1 MKKFVAVL
9 SAAAMLATLAACGS
23 TAATTST
30 ATSSADTA
38 ASTSSEAAAADDTA
52 KSYKIAVVQQLD
64 HASLDEIRTA
74 VEAEL
79 DAKAAEKGITIE
91 YKDFN
96 GQNDAT
102 TLNQIGTQVVS
113 DGYDAVVPIAT
124 LAAQCMANACAEDQI
139 PVVYAAISDPA
150 AADLTGLDYVTG
162 TSDALNTQF
171 ILDMMLAINPDV
183 KTVGLLYSNSEANS
197 TTPIAEAKAYLDEKG
212 IAYVEGTGNT
222 NDEIMSAAANMV
234 GKADA
239 VFTPTDNVVMAAAAA
254 VSETLTEAG
263 IPFYT
268 GADSFVTAGAFA
280 TCGVNYT
287 ELGTYTADMVLD
299 ILESGNVPEY
309 HVMDGGII
317 TVNTETAAA
326 LGIVFTPTDN
336 VVMAA
341 AAAVSETLTEAGIP
355 FYTGADSFVT
365 AGAFATCGVNYTE
378 LGTYTADMVLD
389 ILESGNVPE
398 YHVMDGGIIT
408 VNTETAAALGIDYAA
423 FSDMASQVVEVTT
436 QQ

>member
-1 MKKFVAVL
+1 
-9 SAAAMLATLAACGS
+9 
-23 TAATTST
+23 
-30 ATSSADTA
+30 
-38 ASTSSEAAAADDTA
+38 
-52 KSYKIAVVQQLD
+52 
-64 HASLDEIRTA
+64 
-74 VEAEL
+74 
-79 DAKAAEKGITIE
+79 
-91 YKDFN
+91 
-96 GQNDAT
+96 
-102 TLNQIGTQVVS
+102 
-113 DGYDAVVPIAT
+113 
-124 LAAQCMANACAEDQI
+124 
-139 PVVYAAISDPA
+139 
-150 AADLTGLDYVTG
+150 
-162 TSDALNTQF
+162 
-171 ILDMMLAINPDV
+171 MMLAINPDV

-280 TCGVNYT
+280 TCGVNYS
-287 ELGTYTADMVLD
+287 ELGTYTADM
-299 ILESGNVPEY
+299 G
-309 HVMDGGII
+309 
-317 TVNTETAAA
+317 
-326 LGIVFTPTDN
+326 
-336 VVMAA
+336 
-341 AAAVSETLTEAGIP
+341 AGI
-355 FYTGADSFVT
+355 SW
-365 AGAFATCGVNYTE
+365 
-378 LGTYTADMVLD
+378 
-389 ILESGNVPE
+389 ESGNVPE

>member
-9 SAAAMLATLAACGS
+9 SAAAMMTSLAACGS
-23 TAATTST
+23 TADTTST
-30 ATSSADTA
+30 AASSSAAVSTESTA
-38 ASTSSEAAAADDTA
+38 AEATTDA

-113 DGYDAVVPIAT
+113 DGYDAIIPIAT
-124 LAAQCMANACAEDQI
+124 LAAQCMATAAESTKT
-139 PVVYAAISDPA
+139 PVIYAAISDPA
-150 AADLTGLDYVTG
+150 AADLTDIDYVTG
-162 TSDALNTQF
+162 TSDALNTQS
-171 ILDMMLAINPDV
+171 IMDMMFAVQPDIQ
-183 KTVGLLYSNSEANS
+183 TVGLLYSNSEANS
-197 TTPIAEAKAYLDEKG
+197 TTPIAEAKAYLDAKG
-212 IAYVEGTGNT
+212 IAYVEKTGNT
-222 NDEIMSAAANMV
+222 NDEIMTAASSMV
-234 GKADA
+234 GQVDA

-254 VSETLTEAG
+254 VSETLTKGG

-287 ELGTYTADMVLD
+287 ELGTYTADMALD
-299 ILESGNVPEY
+299 ILETGTVPEY

-317 TVNTETAAA
+317 TVNTETA
-326 LGIVFTPTDN
+326 D
-336 VVMAA
+336 
-341 AAAVSETLTEAGIP
+341 
-355 FYTGADSFVT
+355 
-365 AGAFATCGVNYTE
+365 
-378 LGTYTADMVLD
+378 
-389 ILESGNVPE
+389 
-398 YHVMDGGIIT
+398 
-408 VNTETAAALGIDYAA
+408 ALGIDYSA
-423 FSDMASQVVEVTT
+423 FNDLAGHGRRSDHGGINPPGRDRRGAFYMRPGCLRSRSVPRADMESAPTLLYNRLYHYF
-436 QQ
+436 